1 MGIVPT
7 MTLTLT
13 TDRINL
19 YSELPEKN
27 PNALDVQSRVYRNV
41 FNESTEQ
48 HVFHSQFYPTDL
60 VFF

>member
-1 MGIVPT
+1 